1 MVLKDPTLTDAI
13 KCWGSWLARA
23 ERESPPQ
30 VFDAGFGESA
40 QVGQVK
46 DIPLMENSGENTQK
60 LASGSSRRGVFSF
73 TVKRQM
79 NKTTE

>member
-1 MVLKDPTLTDAI
+1 M
-13 KCWGSWLARA
+13 
-23 ERESPPQ
+23 
-30 VFDAGFGESA
+30 FDAGFGESA

-46 DIPLMENSGENTQK
+46 DIPLMENSRENTQK
-60 LASGSSRRGVFSF
+60 LAPGSSRRAVFSF